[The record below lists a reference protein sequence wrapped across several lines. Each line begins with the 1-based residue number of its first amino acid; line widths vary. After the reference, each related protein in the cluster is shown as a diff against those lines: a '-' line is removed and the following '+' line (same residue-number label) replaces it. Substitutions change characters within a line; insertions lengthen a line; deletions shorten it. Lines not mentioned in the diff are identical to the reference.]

1 MKKEDLRSY
10 FKDICGYEREKQE
23 LMYLADIMR
32 DPGPYRA
39 LGTRVPRNVVL
50 VGEPGVGKT
59 LMAECLIRASGRT
72 AYRLRKDEDDEEFV
86 KKLCD
91 TFDEAR
97 RTAPSAI
104 LLDDMDKYVAGLYG
118 SSTEETTIQTYID
131 EMRDEE
137 VFIIA
142 TINQTRG
149 MSKSLLRAG
158 RFDRILYIGLPDSRS
173 AEMII
178 RRYFAGTKT
187 ISPEIDISD
196 VVDITAGMTAVEIR
210 TLANEAGVYA
220 GFERSGY
227 ITMDHIIRAYV
238 ERMGNDRRD
247 NHIDDEERTRNTAC
261 HEAGH
266 AVMAELLCEGSVG
279 LAFIGRSAGTSEG
292 FIARNRRESRIE
304 VNQHRIDILTSL
316 AGRAATELVYGRP
329 DRGSGHDISVA
340 IERIYSEITGLCAD
354 GLHLATGEKCLREP
368 MSDSRKDL
376 IDRMVRDRL
385 KEYYAEALD
394 ILRSNRAFLDSVAME
409 LEEKGWLLGRDIRRI
424 REGLGYRPME
434 PSYGT
439 VKDKMED
446 KTA

>member
-1 MKKEDLRSY
+1 MKKENLKSY
-10 FKDICGYEREKQE
+10 FEDICGYEREKQE
-23 LMYLADIMR
+23 LMYLADIML
-32 DPGPYRA
+32 DPEPYRA

-50 VGEPGVGKT
+50 AGEPGVGKT

-72 AYRLRKDEDDEEFV
+72 VYRLRKDEDDEDFV
-86 KKLCD
+86 EKLCE

-97 RTAPSAI
+97 RTAPSII
-104 LLDDMDKYVAGLYG
+104 LLDDMDKYVSGFYG
-118 SSTEETTIQTYID
+118 ASTEETTIQTYID

-137 VFIIA
+137 VFIVA
-142 TINQTRG
+142 TINQIRG
-149 MSKSLLRAG
+149 MSKSLLRPG
-158 RFDRILYIGLPDSRS
+158 RFDRCLHIGLPDSRS

-178 RRYFAGTKT
+178 QRYFAGTKT
-187 ISPEIDISD
+187 ISPDIDISD
-196 VVDITAGMTAVEIR
+196 VVAITAGMTAVEIR

-220 GFERSGY
+220 GFERSDV

-279 LAFIGRSAGTSEG
+279 LAFISRSAGTSEG
-292 FIARNRRESRIE
+292 FIARNLRESRPGI
-304 VNQHRIDILTSL
+304 NQHRIDILTAL

-329 DRGSGHDISVA
+329 DRGAGLDIGSA
-340 IERIYSEITGLCAD
+340 IERIRDEITGLCVD
-354 GLHLATGEKCLREP
+354 GLHLATGNICARDP
-368 MSDSRKDL
+368 VSDSRRNL

-385 KEYYAEALD
+385 KEYYAEALG
-394 ILRSNRAFLDSVAME
+394 ILGENRMFLDRVAME
-409 LEEKGWLLGRDIRRI
+409 LGAKGWLLGKDIRRI
-424 REGLGYRPME
+424 REGLGYRPKE
-434 PSYGT
+434 AAAKTP
-439 VKDKMED
+439 EN